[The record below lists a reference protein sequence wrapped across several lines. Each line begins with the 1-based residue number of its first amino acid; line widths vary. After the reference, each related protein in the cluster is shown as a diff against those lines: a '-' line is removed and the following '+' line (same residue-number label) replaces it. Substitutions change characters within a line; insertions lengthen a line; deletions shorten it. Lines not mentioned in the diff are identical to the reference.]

1 MATENLEII
10 IGANTQDL
18 QTGLNQAS
26 QSVTNFGNAVRA
38 NTRPTADATNALS
51 NLSRVAQ
58 DAPYG
63 FMGIANNLNPL
74 LESFQRL
81 QKETGGA
88 GSALKAMAAGLMGP
102 AGIGLALGA
111 VSSLIVA
118 FGDDILNYING
129 TDAAVKAQN
138 EFNKSLEDSKTK
150 AAEQATSLNLLI
162 AVAESANAT
171 DKQRAQALNAV
182 KDAIGKVNKDYADH
196 ITSVDDAK
204 KAVQDYTQALIQQAI
219 VQRYQD
225 KIADKTIELTNLTK
239 EVTKATNEYS
249 EAQRRA
255 ASMTN
260 GYVDA
265 SVTQAGVIG
274 SAKSKLDDATNA
286 YKNTDNAIKEL
297 NQDLKTTTDT
307 AVKMPFF
314 TDLLLG
320 KTGSIKPAKI
330 TNAPKS
336 SDVDTSTLERLK
348 KEQQLYKDDFYLYK
362 DYADKIALETKKIE
376 ELKTKGSKNAANELI
391 EIDKTYGIQLEINK
405 KELGDKLTK
414 LFDDQ
419 DKKWVEKRKANNK
432 ELLDAEKDFYS
443 NNIRN
448 IKDNLDLENKLADDD
463 YNKKKENTKKAMAL
477 LSVSLLAPGL
487 NKKTIQELLDAYDEL
502 AKKLKLLGIDEQQ
515 KDTKNL
521 QEGYKKFADVIAENV
536 TNALF
541 TMYDAIQAGEPPLK
555 ALGDYVANLAK
566 QFAAAVVQATIFKGL
581 MSLLNVATGGGS
593 GFFGSILGGVSKLL
607 GFAEGGIVSQP
618 TIAMV
623 GEGGQSEAI
632 MPLNKLGNMMNSTFN
647 AGAMS
652 GGGAGNGQFVLK
664 GNDLVLALQR
674 SNYSLNLR
682 RGA

>member
-1 MATENLEII
+1 MAENVDKFGISLDLDVSSLQAELVKAENELRKFQSELKRSTDTQEI
-10 IGANTQDL
+10 NKL
-18 QTGLNQAS
+18 S
-26 QSVTNFGNAVRA
+26 QSISLLDEKIAHLG
-38 NTRPTADATNALS
+38 TRMGDVKKPTGDATNALT

-63 FMGIANNLNPL
+63 FIGIANNLNPL

-81 QKETGGA
+81 QKESGGV
-88 GSALKAMAAGLMGP
+88 GSALKSMAAGLMGP

-118 FGDDILNYING
+118 FGDDLLDYING
-129 TDAAVKAQN
+129 TDEAVKAQN

-196 ITSVDDAK
+196 IVSVDDAK
-204 KAVQDYTQALIQQAI
+204 KAVQDYTQALIQQAV

-225 KIADKTIELTNLTK
+225 QIADKTIALTNLTK
-239 EVTKATNEYS
+239 EVAKATNEYA
-249 EAQRRA
+249 EAQKRA

-265 SVTQAGVIG
+265 SITQAGVIG
-274 SAKSKLDDATNA
+274 SAKSRLDEATTA

-320 KTGSIKPAKI
+320 KSGSIKPEKA
-330 TNAPKS
+330 TKS
-336 SDVDTSTLERLK
+336 VV
-348 KEQQLYKDDFYLYK
+348 QK
-362 DYADKIALETKKIE
+362 DYSLQDDIAALENDIKATNKWADE
-376 ELKTKGSKNAANELI
+376 QM
-391 EIDKTYGIQLEINK
+391 KTYNRMLDFWK
-405 KELGDKLTK
+405 KYGDTVKAVTNVSQFRDMLA
-414 LFDDQ
+414 DQ
-419 DKKWVEKRKANNK
+419 DKRRVKEDKIPTSERKI
-432 ELLDAEKDFYS
+432 ELPDY
-443 NNIRN
+443 
-448 IKDNLDLENKLADDD
+448 IKDMDAGIKKFDKDLKDSRETMRNYAEFMATTLTQGIMAMWDAFDQGKNPLEALGNYIEDLVKKLAQ
-463 YNKKKENTKKAMAL
+463 A
-477 LSVSLLAPGL
+477 
-487 NKKTIQELLDAYDEL
+487 
-502 AKKLKLLGIDEQQ
+502 
-515 KDTKNL
+515 
-521 QEGYKKFADVIAENV
+521 
-536 TNALF
+536 
-541 TMYDAIQAGEPPLK
+541 AIQAAIFQSILMAFGIGGASFGE
-555 ALGDYVANLAK
+555 G
-566 QFAAAVVQATIFKGL
+566 FGGIFKK
-581 MSLLNVATGGGS
+581 
-593 GFFGSILGGVSKLL
+593 ILGL
-607 GFAEGGIVSQP
+607 AEGGIVSQP

-652 GGGAGNGQFVLK
+652 GNGAGGNGQFVLK
-664 GNDLVLALQR
+664 GQDLILAINR
-674 SNYSLNLR
+674 SNASLNLR
-682 RGA
+682 RGF